1 MTAGLMEPEVSR
13 HKCLIYDGHPAE
25 QLPVVVPLLV
35 DGLADNWR
43 CVYMA
48 DPGTLPM
55 MEQALS
61 KHGVDTRR
69 ERERGALVLSADRG
83 HLVGGRFHPQAM
95 VDALCKLIDESVAQ
109 GFEGLCATGDMRWE
123 LGDDSNFDHL
133 LEYEARLERVFRDK
147 PLRGICQYRRDVVP
161 AHAVRDAL
169 ATHRS
174 AYLGNVLNRDNLF
187 YIPPELLLADRSA
200 EQQTEWMY
208 QQIVRIIKAEEQ
220 RDRALKE
227 LEATNQSLERRVA
240 ERTAEL
246 EAANRHLEAFAYS
259 VSHDLRAP
267 LRAISGFSNMLRQDF
282 TEVLGAEGTKH
293 LDRVMTNVQR
303 MGELIEGLLQLSKVM
318 KVELQRAEVDVT
330 ALAEEVAL
338 ELREAEPRRGAELVI
353 HRSLSAVADRVLL
366 RALLVNVIG
375 NAWKFTAGRPK
386 ARIEVGAQTDASG
399 QRVFYVRDN
408 GAGFDVRRA
417 ELLFAPFQRFHRQE
431 DFPGTGV
438 GLATV
443 HRIVARHGGRIWV
456 ESAPDVGTTFFFTL
470 PNK

>member
-1 MTAGLMEPEVSR
+1 MTAGLMDTEVSR
-13 HKCLIYDGHPAE
+13 HKCLIYDGEPAE

-43 CVYMA
+43 CLYLA
-48 DPGTLPM
+48 DPGTLPI
-55 MEQALS
+55 MERALS
-61 KHGVDTRR
+61 EHGVDTRR
-69 ERERGALVLSADRG
+69 EQDRGALILSADRS
-83 HLVGGRFHPQAM
+83 HLVGGRFYPEAM
-95 VDALCKLIDESVAQ
+95 VAAIGKLIDESVAQ
-109 GFEGLCATGDMRWE
+109 GFAGLCATGDMRWE
-123 LGDDSNFDHL
+123 LGDDANFAHL
-133 LEYEARLERVFRDK
+133 REYEARLEQLFRDK

-174 AYLGNVLNRDNLF
+174 TYLGTALNRDNLF
-187 YIPPELLLADRSA
+187 YIPPELLLEGGGA

-220 RDRALKE
+220 RDRALQD
-227 LEATNQSLERRVA
+227 LAATNQNLERRVA

-267 LRAISGFSNMLRQDF
+267 LRAIGGFSNILREDF
-282 TEVLGAEGTKH
+282 AQTLGAEGAKH
-293 LDRVMTNVQR
+293 IDRVVTQVQR
-303 MGELIEGLLQLSKVM
+303 MSELIEGMLQLSKIM
-318 KVELQRAEVDVT
+318 KTELHAVRVDVT

-338 ELREAEPRRGAELVI
+338 ELRETDPQRSAEFVI

-366 RALLVNVIG
+366 RALLVNLIS
-375 NAWKFTAGRPK
+375 NAWKFTGGRSK
-386 ARIEVGAQTDASG
+386 ARIEVGAETDAGG

-408 GAGFDVRRA
+408 GAGFDVRKA
-417 ELLFAPFQRFHRQE
+417 ERLFAPFQRFHRQE
-431 DFPGTGV
+431 EFPGTGV

-443 HRIVARHGGRIWV
+443 QRIVARHGGRIWV
-456 ESAPDVGTTFFFTL
+456 ESEPNVGTTFFFTL
-470 PNK
+470 G

>member
-1 MTAGLMEPEVSR
+1 MTAGLMDTEVSR
-13 HKCLIYDGHPAE
+13 HKCLIYDGEPAE

-43 CVYMA
+43 CLYLA
-48 DPGTLPM
+48 DPGTLPI
-55 MEQALS
+55 MERALS
-61 KHGVDTRR
+61 EHGVDTRR
-69 ERERGALVLSADRG
+69 EQDRGALILSADRS
-83 HLVGGRFHPQAM
+83 HLVGGRFYPEAM
-95 VDALCKLIDESVAQ
+95 VAAIGKLIDESVAQ
-109 GFEGLCATGDMRWE
+109 GFAGLCATGDMRWE
-123 LGDDSNFDHL
+123 LGDDANFAHL
-133 LEYEARLERVFRDK
+133 REYEARLEQLFRDK

-174 AYLGNVLNRDNLF
+174 TYLGTALNRDNLF
-187 YIPPELLLADRSA
+187 YIPPELLLEGGGA

-220 RDRALKE
+220 RDRALQE
-227 LEATNQSLERRVA
+227 LAATNQNLERRVA

-267 LRAISGFSNMLRQDF
+267 LRAIGGFSNILREDF
-282 TEVLGAEGTKH
+282 AQTLGAEGAKH
-293 LDRVMTNVQR
+293 IDRVVTQVQR
-303 MGELIEGLLQLSKVM
+303 MSELIEGMLQLSKIM
-318 KVELQRAEVDVT
+318 KTELHAVRVDVT

-338 ELREAEPRRGAELVI
+338 ELRETDPQRSAEFVI

-366 RALLVNVIG
+366 RALLVNLIS
-375 NAWKFTAGRPK
+375 NAWKFTGGRSK
-386 ARIEVGAQTDASG
+386 ARIEVGAETDAGG

-408 GAGFDVRRA
+408 GAGFDVRKA
-417 ELLFAPFQRFHRQE
+417 ERLFAPFQRFHRQE
-431 DFPGTGV
+431 EFPGTGV

-443 HRIVARHGGRIWV
+443 QRIVARHGGRIWV
-456 ESAPDVGTTFFFTL
+456 ESEPNVGTTFFFTL
-470 PNK
+470 G